1 MIVIHSLQQ
10 RSLEN
15 IRIALPQFVVVAVG
29 ESQISRAIGLEIH
42 TQNLFLYSVQP
53 GFNPAHR
60 LGQRPDTQ
68 RATSIW
74 LANQAG
80 CVFPAGRGSH
90 ERQGRIWWGCFSTS
104 WTGAALAQPCDRA
117 PQSTARPRARW
128 ARKQERWHWAHAV
141 SHYTIAPFIT
151 GCTHLRA
158 PGVETLVALV
168 EFDVGPVAQASP
180 GLRPDDHSPRQTHG
194 EQQYI

>member
-104 WTGAALAQPCDRA
+104 WTGAALAQPCDRT
-117 PQSTARPRARW
+117 PQFTRAVAARSARPRGAR
-128 ARKQERWHWAHAV
+128 ARGGARTRELWLLITPSCVCVVCVRVCV
-141 SHYTIAPFIT
+141 SCPA
-151 GCTHLRA
+151 RA
-158 PGVETLVALV
+158 WC
-168 EFDVGPVAQASP
+168 S
-180 GLRPDDHSPRQTHG
+180 GLYLGRPRPMFP
-194 EQQYI
+194 

>member
-42 TQNLFLYSVQP
+42 TQNLFCTVYSLVSIRP
-53 GFNPAHR
+53 TDWAKDRIRSVPHR
-60 LGQRPDTQ
+60 FG
-68 RATSIW
+68 W
-74 LANQAG
+74 LTNQAG

-104 WTGAALAQPCDRA
+104 WTGAALAQPCDRT
-117 PQSTARPRARW
+117 PQFTRAVAARSARPRGAR
-128 ARKQERWHWAHAV
+128 ARGGARTRELWLLITPSCVCVVCVRVCV
-141 SHYTIAPFIT
+141 SCPA
-151 GCTHLRA
+151 RA
-158 PGVETLVALV
+158 WC
-168 EFDVGPVAQASP
+168 S
-180 GLRPDDHSPRQTHG
+180 GLYLGRPRPMFP
-194 EQQYI
+194 